1 MAAASD
7 AATAVCRGNIGL
19 TTALNWDLLSCLSSI
34 RFVKGKEAVTGR
46 FAKHINSK
54 SELKLPKELKKKTKP
69 REKCCSI
76 FLHKEGNMKYTC
88 KRGIG
93 F

>member
-54 SELKLPKELKKKTKP
+54 SKSELKLPKELKKKQNQ
-69 REKCCSI
+69 EKNVAVFSCI
-76 FLHKEGNMKYTC
+76 
-88 KRGIG
+88 KRGI
-93 F
+93 